1 MAPNAYGMS
10 VNTSTFV
17 PPGQAFVLNQ
27 TWTTATTMPNAIVAH
42 PSVISATGIAAAP
55 PETDEEWLDRELEA
69 VLA

>member
-27 TWTTATTMPNAIVAH
+27 TWTTTTTPNAIVAH
-42 PSVISATGIAAAP
+42 PSISATGIAAAP